1 MNKLIQNG
9 FLILDK
15 PKKMTSREAC
25 VKVGKIL
32 CAKKAGNSGTL
43 DPNATGA
50 LLICF
55 DNATKI
61 MPALQNLDKEYVAV
75 AHMHRD
81 VNNNEIESAIKKF
94 TGTIVQTPPVRSA
107 VARRPR
113 KRKIYSIEILDR
125 RERDV
130 KLKIK
135 CQAGTYIRKLISD
148 IGNEIGGAHMKE
160 LRRIKVGDFSI
171 EQAHTIDEIK
181 HAAEKGDTKK
191 IILPIEIAVSH
202 LKKIIIKDGAVKS
215 VCNGRPLRRNDILG
229 EKDNECDASSN
240 NIKAGELISLLTP
253 DKKLVALARFVGN
266 KTVARIERVIKISG
280 EENA

>member
-15 PKKMTSREAC
+15 PRKMTSREAC

-43 DPNATGA
+43 DPNATGV

-81 VNNNEIESAIKKF
+81 VNNNEIEGVIKKF
-94 TGTIVQTPPVRSA
+94 IGTIVQTPPVRSA

-181 HAAEKGDTKK
+181 RAAEKGDIKK

-202 LKKIIIKDGAVKS
+202 LKKIIIKDNAVKS

-229 EKDNECDASSN
+229 EKDNECDTSSN
-240 NIKAGELISLLTP
+240 NIKRGELISLLTP